1 MKFTLHTLID
11 VTETGARRG
20 QDPFEYKQQANY
32 MTLYQTIGLRTNAT
46 NFKVSSEERSAG
58 TLGFGY
64 KGKQK
69 VWTVEFDV
77 EAEASTSVEIMES
90 DFDLV
95 PVIKGLTE
103 TVDIDPACFRT
114 KKSDNCNIV
123 FERND

>member
-1 MKFTLHTLID
+1 MRFILHTLVD

-20 QDPFEYKQQANY
+20 QDPIEYKKQANY

-46 NFKVSSEERSAG
+46 NFKVTSEEKAVGSM
-58 TLGFGY
+58 GFGY
-64 KGKQK
+64 KGKQT

-95 PVIKGLTE
+95 PVIKGLDE
-103 TVDIDPACFRT
+103 TIDLDPACFRT
-114 KKSDNCNIV
+114 KKSDKCNII
-123 FERND
+123 FERIE